1 MIPKI
6 IVSDAIEH
14 CLISKKPVTK
24 ILDLGVHAYADTF
37 IAQDQLNL
45 SEPAFPLQLYLCE
58 ETGSVQLGYIS
69 NASDRYNL
77 YPYSYTSSN
86 SAYSRKHW
94 DEYAAWVKGKF
105 KYDDLI
111 VEIGSNDGYL
121 INQFKNNTGS
131 NLGVDPSHRMCDIAK
146 ENGVNTVCGL
156 FNIELAAEIKEGY
169 GKADV
174 VIANNVFNHAN
185 DPVNFAQGV
194 HSLLKDNGVFI
205 FELPYWGDMMA
216 SKRFPDMIYHEHIS
230 YFTVTSTYHLLKAAD
245 MRILEVELVDYHGK
259 SIRVVA
265 CRGFMDEIADKVA
278 EMMLFEQ
285 NMGWFDPAFYQQL
298 QHDLE
303 VSRDQWLQE
312 FYRIKCEEPDAV
324 IIGVGA
330 AAKANTWLNWHG
342 LNGSTIHAITDASP
356 FKQGKYTPRSRIP
369 IRGDE
374 EFALHKNPYALILS
388 WNISGPLKEALLKIN
403 PNIKFISQ

>member
-6 IVSDAIEH
+6 MTSEAITE

-24 ILDLGVHAYADTF
+24 ILDFGVHAYADTF

-58 ETGSVQLGYIS
+58 ETGSIQLGYIS
-69 NASDRYNL
+69 NADDRYNL

-121 INQFKNNTGS
+121 INQFKNNTGK
-131 NLGVDPSHRMCDIAK
+131 NLGVDPSKRMCEIAK
-146 ENGVNTVCGL
+146 ENGVTTIWGL
-156 FNIELAAEIKEGY
+156 FDKDVAAQMRELHG
-169 GKADV
+169 GADV
-174 VIANNVFNHAN
+174 IIANNVFNHAN
-185 DPVNFAQGV
+185 DPVDFAKGV
-194 HSLLKDNGVFI
+194 HSLLKDDGVFI
-205 FELPYWGDMMA
+205 FELPYWGDMM
-216 SKRFPDMIYHEHIS
+216 SSGRFPDMVYHEHIS
-230 YFTVTSTYHLLKAAD
+230 YFTVTSAYHLLKAAD
-245 MRILEVELVDYHGK
+245 MRILEVNMIDYHGK
-259 SIRVVA
+259 SIRIVA
-265 CRGFMDEIADKVA
+265 CKGFMDEIEDTVA
-278 EMMLFEQ
+278 ETMLFEKT
-285 NMGWFDPAFYQQL
+285 MGWFDPSFYKKL
-298 QHDLE
+298 QHNLE

-312 FYRIKCEEPDAV
+312 FYRIKSEEPDAV

-369 IRGDE
+369 ILGDE
-374 EFALHKNPYALILS
+374 EFAKHINPYALILS

-403 PNIKFISQ
+403 PNTKFISQ

>member
-1 MIPKI
+1 M
-6 IVSDAIEH
+6 SEAITE
-14 CLISKKPVTK
+14 CLISKKSVTK
-24 ILDLGVHAYADTF
+24 ILDFGVHAYADTF
-37 IAQDQLNL
+37 IAEDQLNL

-58 ETGSVQLGYIS
+58 ETGSIQLGYIS
-69 NASDRYNL
+69 NANDRYNL

-105 KYDDLI
+105 SLADLV

-121 INQFKNNTGS
+121 INQLKTETNKTFGI
-131 NLGVDPSHRMCDIAK
+131 DPSHRMCDIARA
-146 ENGVNTVCGL
+146 NGVDTRQGL
-156 FNIELAAEIKEGY
+156 FNSKMGEELGAEKQ
-169 GKADV
+169 ADV
-174 VIANNVFNHAN
+174 IIANNVFNHAN
-185 DPVNFAQGV
+185 DPVDFARGAYN
-194 HSLLKDNGVFI
+194 LLKDNGVFI

-216 SKRFPDMIYHEHIS
+216 SGRFPDMVYHEHIS
-230 YFTVTSTYHLLKAAD
+230 YFTVTSAYHLLKAAD
-245 MRILEVELVDYHGK
+245 MRILEVNLIDYHGK

-265 CRGFMDEIADKVA
+265 CKGFMDEIEGKVA
-278 EMMLFEQ
+278 EMMLFEK
-285 NMGWFDPAFYQQL
+285 NMGWFDPAFYTKL

-303 VSRDQWLQE
+303 VARDQWLQD

-342 LNGSTIHAITDASP
+342 LNGSVLHAITDASP

-374 EFALHKNPYALILS
+374 EFAKHENPYALILS

-403 PNIKFISQ
+403 PNTKFISQ